1 MTVHFQYEL
10 LRKRRKEL
18 NMTQEMLAE
27 FCGCSPRYLRNLEA
41 GKKRN
46 PSAILVRRMAFV
58 LEISMEELLVI
69 REETWN
75 WTNDHYSS
83 VWSWYA

>member
-27 FCGCSPRYLRNLEA
+27 CCGCSPRYLRNLEA

-46 PSAILVRRMAFV
+46 PSANLVRRMAIV
-58 LEISMEELLVI
+58 LEISMEELMVI
-69 REETWN
+69 RKDTWN
-75 WTNDHYSS
+75 WT
-83 VWSWYA
+83 